1 MRRIIAITGPSGA
14 GKTTLGNIIKKRH
27 KYAIPKHCTTRCRRQ
42 DDTDD
47 FYRFLTHENYAQKVE
62 NQEFFLTSGD
72 GPEIKKEYGN
82 FYGILK
88 EDCENMWKN
97 SDTILIFVSYRDI
110 IRLQEIKSEEK
121 IIIKIVNITFTDIK
135 RGVLERI
142 TKNNSK
148 RNHTT
153 EDIQKRAQIAY
164 ELQNKYGKILEKY
177 TDITIYSDLYDIE
190 EIYKIVMDK
199 IEDKT

>member
-14 GKTTLGNIIKKRH
+14 GKSTLGNIIKERH
-27 KYAIPKHCTTRCRRQ
+27 KYAIPKHCTTRCRRS

-47 FYRFLTHENYAQKVE
+47 FYRFLTHEKYAQKVT

-88 EDCENMWKN
+88 QDCENMWKK

-110 IRLQEIKSEEK
+110 IKLQEIKNEKK
-121 IIIKIVNITFTDIK
+121 IIIKIVNLTFTDIK
-135 RGVLERI
+135 KGVIERI
-142 TKNNSK
+142 INDSK
-148 RNHTT
+148 RNHTK
-153 EDIQKRAQIAY
+153 EDIYKRAEIAY
-164 ELQNKYGKILEKY
+164 ELQNKYEKILEKY
-177 TDITIYSDLYDIE
+177 ADITIYSNLYDIE
-190 EIYKIVMDK
+190 EIYKMVMDK
-199 IEDKT
+199 IEDKIS